1 MLGLS
6 LVQISPTEC
15 GVSECY
21 HEGRIVGRPWL
32 TRVCCAMGGIRKYFK
47 IGAIVIRL
55 KKCNACGRVGVG
67 GWKMN
72 IW

>member
-1 MLGLS
+1 VLGLS

-21 HEGRIVGRPWL
+21 REGSIMRRPWT
-32 TRVCCAMGGIRKYFK
+32 TRVYCAMGGIRKYFK

-55 KKCNACGRVGVG
+55 KSAMLVLG
-67 GWKMN
+67 ME
-72 IW
+72 

>member
-6 LVQISPTEC
+6 VIQISPTTC

-21 HEGRIVGRPWL
+21 RDGSIMRRPRP

-55 KKCNACGRVGVG
+55 KTAMLVVGVE
-67 GWKMN
+67 
-72 IW
+72 